1 MQMLQE
7 GWEEELSLVA
17 GKVWPGWLLWI
28 LCGAALKTGNGMAM
42 RFQKQNYQPRTNEV
56 GLQKEC
62 PQLQIDYILAAAKI
76 EKHD

>member
-1 MQMLQE
+1 
-7 GWEEELSLVA
+7 
-17 GKVWPGWLLWI
+17 
-28 LCGAALKTGNGMAM
+28 MAM

-62 PQLQIDYILAAAKI
+62 PQLQIDYTLAAAKI